1 MVPEQCPPRT
11 WTHDDLRDDFLIDMV
26 TRLAHKCFIPLAVPR
41 VGDEPLMTLF
51 DNARI

>member
-11 WTHDDLRDDFLIDMV
+11 WTHDDLCDDFVIDMV
-26 TRLAHKCFIPLAVPR
+26 TRLALECFIPLAVPY
-41 VGDEPLMTLF
+41 VGDELLMTFF